1 MRAGVLS
8 LCVALCAVSPDAW
21 AQSAVEIACEGAVT
35 EVVDMESLRA
45 AIAREVSIS
54 VGCVD
59 DGAAPHA
66 PRLRLRVLPRGRVM
80 LEFTRPDGS
89 VMRRTTALHRDPAE
103 RVATLAIL
111 AANMVRD
118 EAGELLTLLRRA
130 PPPPPAEPVAAVTE
144 APAPPPPP
152 APPPAPTPPPV
163 VQTPPPAPA
172 PPPPP
177 PRPLRWRIGAGV
189 LLGSVPAGSGVELS
203 AQGGIEL
210 AWSATPWLAV
220 GLRDVMVAPVATSG
234 RVSAG
239 AAVFAELGWAL
250 RPWLVPHAQLGVD
263 LRVMGIDD
271 PRGRAA
277 RVGVA
282 PMVILGVRA
291 LPTRGFSVSLQ
302 TGLHAVVTDAWTT
315 TTHALPAGAIGWSAG
330 LSVAAHFS

>member
-1 MRAGVLS
+1 MRAGVLA
-8 LCVALCAVSPDAW
+8 LCGALCAVSPSAW
-21 AQSAVEIACEGAVT
+21 AQSAVELACEGAVT
-35 EVVDMESLRA
+35 EVVDVESLRA
-45 AIAREVSIS
+45 ALSREVS
-54 VGCVD
+54 VPVACVNE
-59 DGAAPHA
+59 GAAPHA
-66 PRLRLRVLPRGRVM
+66 PRLRLRGLARGRVV

-89 VMRRTTALHRDPAE
+89 VMRRTTALHRDPSE

-118 EAGELLTLLRRA
+118 EAGELLALLRRA

-144 APAPPPPP
+144 APAPPPAPPPP
-152 APPPAPTPPPV
+152 APPPPPV
-163 VQTPPPAPA
+163 VRTPPPAPA
-172 PPPPP
+172 PPP

-220 GLRDVMVAPVATSG
+220 GLRDVMVAPVVTSG

-239 AAVFAELGWAL
+239 GAVFAELGWTL

-282 PMVILGVRA
+282 PMVVLGVRA
-291 LPTRGFSVSLQ
+291 LPSRGFSVSLQ

>member
-1 MRAGVLS
+1 MRAGVLALCVS
-8 LCVALCAVSPDAW
+8 LCVVSPNVW
-21 AQSAVEIACEGAVT
+21 AQSAVELACEGAVT
-35 EVVDMESLRA
+35 EVVDVESLRA
-45 AIAREVSIS
+45 ALSREVSVP
-54 VGCVD
+54 VGCVNE
-59 DGAAPHA
+59 GAPPHA
-66 PRLRLRVLPRGRVM
+66 LRLRLRVLPRGRVA

-89 VMRRTTALHRDPAE
+89 MMRRTTALHRDPSE

-118 EAGELLTLLRRA
+118 EAGELLALLRRA
-130 PPPPPAEPVAAVTE
+130 PPPPAAEPVAAVAE
-144 APAPPPPP
+144 PPAPPPP
-152 APPPAPTPPPV
+152 APPPPPV
-163 VQTPPPAPA
+163 VQTSPPAPA
-172 PPPPP
+172 PPPP

-203 AQGGIEL
+203 AQGGIEF

-220 GLRDVMVAPVATSG
+220 GLRDVMVAPVVTSG

-239 AAVFAELGWAL
+239 GAVFAELGWTL

-271 PRGRAA
+271 ARGRAA

-282 PMVILGVRA
+282 PMVVLGVRA
-291 LPTRGFSVSLQ
+291 LPARGFSVSLQ

>member
-1 MRAGVLS
+1 MRAGVLA
-8 LCVALCAVSPDAW
+8 LCVALCAASPRAW
-21 AQSAVEIACEGAVT
+21 AQSAVELAWEGAVT
-35 EVVDMESLRA
+35 EVVDVESLRA
-45 AIAREVSIS
+45 ALAREVS
-54 VGCVD
+54 VPVACVHE
-59 DGAAPHA
+59 GAAPHA
-66 PRLRLRVLPRGRVM
+66 PRLRLRVLPRGRVA

-89 VMRRTTALHRDPAE
+89 VMRRTTALHRDPSE

-118 EAGELLTLLRRA
+118 EAGELLALLRRA

-144 APAPPPPP
+144 APAPPPPAPP
-152 APPPAPTPPPV
+152 APPPPAPPPPPV
-163 VQTPPPAPA
+163 VRTPPPAPA
-172 PPPPP
+172 PP
-177 PRPLRWRIGAGV
+177 PRPLRWRIGAGM

-220 GLRDVMVAPVATSG
+220 GLRDVMVAPVVTSG

-239 AAVFAELGWAL
+239 GAVFAELGWTL

-271 PRGRAA
+271 ARGRAA

-282 PMVILGVRA
+282 PMGILGVRV
-291 LPTRGFSVSLQ
+291 LPARGFSVSLQ

-315 TTHALPAGAIGWSAG
+315 TTHALPAGAVGWSAG
-330 LSVAAHFS
+330 LSVAAHLS